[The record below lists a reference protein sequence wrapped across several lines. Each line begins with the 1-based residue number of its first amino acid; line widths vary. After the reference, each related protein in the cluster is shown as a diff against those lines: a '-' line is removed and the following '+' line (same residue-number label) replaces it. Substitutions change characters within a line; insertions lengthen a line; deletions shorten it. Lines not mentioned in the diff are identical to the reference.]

1 MLRYAITDRHMF
13 SGEEQQRQNA
23 LIAYAHRLAQGEADL
38 IQIREKD
45 LSLPALETLARRI
58 LNTLHANLRT
68 TDQDTN
74 PTPPSILL
82 NGPANLAAA
91 VHADGIHLPGNS
103 GPVGLA
109 LARHAFATAG
119 LPPPL
124 TSISCHTPE
133 DLRSAALAGFDYLL
147 FGPIFEK
154 RIHGRL
160 VRHGLGLHQL
170 QAAVHLLHTLHP
182 HPEAPYSKA
191 PKLLALGGV
200 TEENAPLCLK
210 AGADGIAGIRLFLLP
225 PR

>member
-13 SGEEQQRQNA
+13 SGEEQQRQDA
-23 LIAYAHRLAQGEADL
+23 LIAHTHRLAQGEADL

-45 LSLPALETLARRI
+45 LSPPDLEMLARRI
-58 LNTLHANLRT
+58 LATLHTNLRT
-68 TDQDTN
+68 PDQDTN

-82 NGPANLAAA
+82 NGPATLAAA
-91 VHADGIHLPGNS
+91 VRADGIHLPGNS
-103 GPVGLA
+103 GPDGLA
-109 LARHAFATAG
+109 LARHVYATAG

-124 TSISCHTPE
+124 TSISCHTLE

-154 RIHGRL
+154 RVHGQL
-160 VRHGLGLHQL
+160 VRQGLGLYQL
-170 QAAVHLLHTLHP
+170 QAAAHLLHTLHP
-182 HPEAPYSKA
+182 DPDAPYSKA

-200 TEENAPLCLK
+200 TEENAPICLK